1 MDFRYLA
8 KQFNNAPFTRQV
20 MLDMLKDYKRPNDKI
35 SELIKKGDLILLKRR
50 LYIPDRNTDLTT
62 PEPYRRSTFS
72 IKGYHARSGTGRS
85 LENKFFTKWNL

>member
-35 SELIKKGDLILLKRR
+35 SELIKKGDHILLKRG
-50 LYIPDRNTDLTT
+50 LYISGRNTDLTT
-62 PEPYRRSTFS
+62 PEPFLIANYLWGPS
-72 IKGYHARSGTGRS
+72 YVS
-85 LENKFFTKWNL
+85 LESALSY